1 MRHMSHLHRKS
12 RHQRSL
18 LLSVAVAMLL
28 SVGVAS
34 AGAASS
40 IEGVWSFNGGQ
51 VAIRP
56 SSNGMFE
63 GIVVA
68 QTKFAECIHPAGL
81 PAMWERIDLQ
91 PDGSYWGTHRWYFE
105 GSACHENPNPGPTAW
120 RVLEEADGAHYLR
133 VCFSSPGT
141 SQPTIAANGAPMNP
155 SEYGAYHVT
164 YGCINS
170 ALTAALPTNAS
181 SAPRLKRS
189 VTLPRTAGKCFSNRV
204 FRIHLR
210 DPKNDPLKE
219 VVVTLRGRRI
229 TVVRH
234 AGVIVSAINLRGL
247 PKGAFTI
254 KIHATT
260 VLGHHLSESRTYH
273 TCIKRFKRQSKK
285 KPGKKG

>member
-1 MRHMSHLHRKS
+1 MEHMNKLRRSKHS
-12 RHQRSL
+12 RSL
-18 LLSVAVAMLL
+18 LLPVAAAMFLC
-28 SVGVAS
+28 VGVAS
-34 AGAASS
+34 ASATSS

-51 VAIRP
+51 VAIQP
-56 SSNGMFE
+56 SPNGTFT

-68 QTKFAECIHPAGL
+68 QTKFAECIHPVGL
-81 PAMWERIDLQ
+81 PAMWEGMSLQ

-105 GSACHENPNPGPTAW
+105 GSSCHENPEPGPTAW
-120 RVLEEADGAHYLR
+120 RVLEEANGAHYLR

-141 SQPTIAANGAPMNP
+141 SQPIIAANGAPKNS
-155 SEYGAYHVT
+155 SEYASYHVT
-164 YGCINS
+164 YNCVNS
-170 ALTAALPTNAS
+170 ALTAPLPTATS

-189 VTLPRTAGKCFSNRV
+189 VTLPRTVGKCFSNRV

-247 PKGAFTI
+247 PKGTFTI
-254 KIHATT
+254 KIRATT

-273 TCIKRFKRQSKK
+273 TCIKKIKKSSKK
-285 KPGKKG
+285 TPGKKG

>member
-1 MRHMSHLHRKS
+1 M
-12 RHQRSL
+12 
-18 LLSVAVAMLL
+18 
-28 SVGVAS
+28 GVAS
-34 AGAASS
+34 AGATSS

-51 VAIRP
+51 VAIQP
-56 SSNGMFE
+56 SSSGTFV

-68 QTKFAECIHPAGL
+68 QTKFAECVHPAGL
-81 PAMWERIDLQ
+81 PPMWEKISLQ
-91 PDGSYWGTHRWYFE
+91 ADGSYWGTHRWYFE
-105 GSACHENPNPGPTAW
+105 GSSCHENPEPGPTVW

-141 SQPTIAANGAPMNP
+141 SQPTIAANGAPKNP

-164 YGCINS
+164 YGCVNS
-170 ALTAALPTNAS
+170 ALTAALPTAAS
-181 SAPRLKRS
+181 VAPRLKRS
-189 VTLPRTAGKCFSNRV
+189 VTLPRSAGKFFSNRV

-219 VVVTLRGRRI
+219 VVVTLRGHRI

-234 AGVIVSAINLRGL
+234 AGVIISAINLKGL
-247 PKGAFTI
+247 PKGTFTVN
-254 KIHATT
+254 IHATT

-273 TCIKRFKRQSKK
+273 TCVKKPKKSK